1 MLSTDGYTPSF
12 AALGRLAGQVGGLL
26 SHAEKHSNLI
36 CGRSAGRLGA
46 GVAQLLPPISTSAS
60 RVKNPVRE
68 RRTSSAGAAVGERRL
83 HVAHGPST
91 GHGAALSPSEGSGR
105 HRAGQETWLDPHL
118 SVCRALLYV
127 LMFGRWPWRVRLPGW
142 WTW

>member
-1 MLSTDGYTPSF
+1 MLLLTVTRASF

-26 SHAEKHSNLI
+26 SHAEKHSKLL

-46 GVAQLLPPISTSAS
+46 GAAQLQPPTSTSAS
-60 RVKNPVRE
+60 RVENPVLARC
-68 RRTSSAGAAVGERRL
+68 TSSAGAAAGERRL
-83 HVAHGPST
+83 HDDGGPST
-91 GHGAALSPSEGSGR
+91 GHGAALCPSEGSGR
-105 HRAGQETWLDPHL
+105 HRAGQEGWLDPHL
-118 SVCRALLYV
+118 SVCRALLHV